1 MRLMNRN
8 HRQGK
13 VENWMFIIF
22 VLVLMGSVS
31 VYFPPFWTA
40 WTMKKI
46 VKDAALTY
54 EVTGSSSSA
63 EQKLYSGMKKEHIPF
78 YIEDRDCSF
87 RESPS
92 LFSVECIWVAPITV
106 DIPGVPLDL
115 SREFSVYTSVN
126 RNGVIDQR

>member
-1 MRLMNRN
+1 MMERKLR
-8 HRQGK
+8 RGK
-13 VENWMFIIF
+13 IENWFLLIF
-22 VLVLMGSVS
+22 VVALLGGVS

-40 WTMKKI
+40 WSMKKI

-54 EVTGSSSSA
+54 EVTGSASVA
-63 EQKLYSGMKKEHIPF
+63 EQKLYSGMKKEHIPL
-78 YIEDRDCSF
+78 YVGDRDCSF
-87 RESPS
+87 RESQS

-106 DIPGVPLDL
+106 DIPGMPIDL